1 MCTASVYTATTKRRG
16 RPMKNITLSAEESL
30 IEAAR
35 ARARAEQTTLNEQFR
50 RWLAAYAQT
59 RERMDQYD
67 AVMQDLRGKMKA
79 GRKLGREAM
88 NER

>member
-1 MCTASVYTATTKRRG
+1 
-16 RPMKNITLSAEESL
+16 MKNITLSADESL

-35 ARARAEQTTLNEQFR
+35 ARARAEQTTLNEEFR

-59 RERMDQYD
+59 RGRMDRYE
-67 AVMQDLRGKMKA
+67 AVMQDLRGKLKL
-79 GRKLGREAM
+79 GRKLSREAM